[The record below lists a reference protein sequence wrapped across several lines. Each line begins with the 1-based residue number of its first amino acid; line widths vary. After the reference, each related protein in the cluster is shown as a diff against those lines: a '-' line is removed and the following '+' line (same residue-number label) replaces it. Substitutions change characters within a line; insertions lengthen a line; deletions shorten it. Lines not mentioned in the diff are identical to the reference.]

1 VAASDQDRLPGAKP
15 QRFDAVVGRHHP
27 ELPVY
32 VMVPSAVPATFGKQG
47 TFVVEAAVDRQ
58 DIGRRSIKPWGDGRW
73 FMELT
78 RVHCRRLGVGPG
90 SRVAIEVSL
99 AQEVPADLAARLDE
113 LELRQQWQ
121 SRPAAKRRA
130 AAEIV
135 FEARRP
141 ATRRAR
147 IGRIVAS
154 LRTDGS

>member
-1 VAASDQDRLPGAKP
+1 MAASDQDRLPSAKP
-15 QRFDAVVGRHHP
+15 QRFDAVVERHHP

-32 VMVPSAVPATFGKQG
+32 VMVPATFGKQG

-99 AQEVPADLAARLDE
+99 AQEEPADLTARLDE
-113 LELRQQWQ
+113 LRLRQQWQ

-135 FEARRP
+135 FEARRS

-147 IGRIVAS
+147 IERIVAS